1 MTFDKAIFRK
11 LSDLRI
17 GLMFFSD
24 RISKLVALK
33 ATTEGAATVIG
44 LAGGGGGWCYH
55 CSKDCLLL
63 WGVC

>member
-1 MTFDKAIFRK
+1 MIEAVQQGLTEGFLLLTFDKAIFRK

-33 ATTEGAATVIG
+33 ATTEEAATVIG
-44 LAGGGGGWCYH
+44 LTGGC
-55 CSKDCLLL
+55 
-63 WGVC
+63 

>member
-1 MTFDKAIFRK
+1 
-11 LSDLRI
+11 
-17 GLMFFSD
+17 MFFSD

-44 LAGGGGGWCYH
+44 LAGGGGCWGYH